1 MSYKLKFHPQ
11 ALKEWNSLSAIDKS
25 YFKKK
30 LAERLEHPHV
40 PAAKL
45 SGGHNLYKIKRKR
58 PPLRLTY
65 HVNEM
70 DLVVTTLS
78 VGKRDSEVYADM
90 IRRYSGKKS

>member
-11 ALKEWNSLSAIDKS
+11 ALKEWNGLSINDKS

-30 LAERLEHPHV
+30 LAERLEYPHV

-65 HVNEM
+65 HVNDVDM
-70 DLVVTTLS
+70 IVTTLS
-78 VGKRDSEVYADM
+78 IGKRDSEVYIDM
-90 IRRYSGKKS
+90 IKRYGEKNS